1 MSTGD
6 NRKIHNVNFELKDGE
21 FKEIKETGKENSDEI
36 ESNKAIKWHMRL
48 GHVSRKYLLEFAKQN
63 PNVLT
68 EEDRKTENKS

>member
-36 ESNKAIKWHMRL
+36 ESNKAIK
-48 GHVSRKYLLEFAKQN
+48 
-63 PNVLT
+63 
-68 EEDRKTENKS
+68 